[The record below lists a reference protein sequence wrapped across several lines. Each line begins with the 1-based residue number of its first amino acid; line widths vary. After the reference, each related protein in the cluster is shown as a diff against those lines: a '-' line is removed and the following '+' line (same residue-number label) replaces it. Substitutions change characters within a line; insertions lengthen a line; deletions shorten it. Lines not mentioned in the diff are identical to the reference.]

1 MRQSQGQL
9 QMQGDSRVG
18 ASTQTRPAAP
28 YRQSAAGDKA
38 ARDKLLTSNM
48 RFVIKIASQYLN
60 KGLEYEDLISE
71 GYLGLM
77 KALDHFDVSK
87 GYHFISYAVW
97 WIRQSIMKAIVDFG
111 RPIRLP
117 VNKDAELTEI
127 KRACH
132 SVNPNGKKSE
142 EEELEEVALKLG
154 MTKHHIREMLN
165 ISQEMISLDSPI
177 SGDSDTALVDT
188 VSAGTFTPEDA
199 AIDASLKTE
208 IDKAFVGLDKKS
220 VEVLNMRYGL
230 AELHQ
235 LRGRV
240 GRGKFQSY
248 CFLTYSKNITETGI
262 SRLKALHQ
270 SNDGFFIAEEDL
282 KLRGPGEVFGTAQS
296 GYFALNIADLS
307 RDKEILKTA
316 RYDALCQLKQRNP

>member
-1 MRQSQGQL
+1 MTSVSAKDLDVVRIHLNEIKKIPLLTNDEEIQL
-9 QMQGDSRVG
+9 
-18 ASTQTRPAAP
+18 ATRA
-28 YRQSAAGDKA
+28 AAGDKA

-77 KALDHFDVSK
+77 NALDHFDVSK

-132 SVNPNGKKSE
+132 SVNPHGKKSE

-230 AELHQ
+230 NGQGERTLKE
-235 LRGRV
+235 V
-240 GRGKFQSY
+240 GEKM
-248 CFLTYSKNITETGI
+248 N
-262 SRLKALHQ
+262 
-270 SNDGFFIAEEDL
+270 
-282 KLRGPGEVFGTAQS
+282 
-296 GYFALNIADLS
+296 LS
-307 RDKEILKTA
+307 RERVRQIEKHAIAKIRANKICDVSLKDYVA
-316 RYDALCQLKQRNP
+316 

>member
-1 MRQSQGQL
+1 MTSVSAKDLDVVRIHLNEIKKIPLLTNDEEIQL
-9 QMQGDSRVG
+9 
-18 ASTQTRPAAP
+18 ATRA
-28 YRQSAAGDKA
+28 AAGDKV

-132 SVNPNGKKSE
+132 SVNPHGKKSE

-230 AELHQ
+230 NGQGERTLKE
-235 LRGRV
+235 V
-240 GRGKFQSY
+240 GEKM
-248 CFLTYSKNITETGI
+248 N
-262 SRLKALHQ
+262 
-270 SNDGFFIAEEDL
+270 
-282 KLRGPGEVFGTAQS
+282 
-296 GYFALNIADLS
+296 LS
-307 RDKEILKTA
+307 RERVRQIEKHAIAKIRANKICDVSLKDYVA
-316 RYDALCQLKQRNP
+316 

>member
-1 MRQSQGQL
+1 MTSVSAKDLDVVRIHLNEIKKIPLLTNDEETQL
-9 QMQGDSRVG
+9 
-18 ASTQTRPAAP
+18 ATRA
-28 YRQSAAGDKA
+28 AAGDKA

-132 SVNPNGKKSE
+132 SV
-142 EEELEEVALKLG
+142 

-230 AELHQ
+230 NGQGERTLKE
-235 LRGRV
+235 V
-240 GRGKFQSY
+240 GEKM
-248 CFLTYSKNITETGI
+248 N
-262 SRLKALHQ
+262 
-270 SNDGFFIAEEDL
+270 
-282 KLRGPGEVFGTAQS
+282 
-296 GYFALNIADLS
+296 LS
-307 RDKEILKTA
+307 RERVRQIEKHAIAKIRANKICDISLKDYVA
-316 RYDALCQLKQRNP
+316 

>member
-1 MRQSQGQL
+1 MTSVSAKDLDVVRIHLNEIKKIPLLTNDEETQL
-9 QMQGDSRVG
+9 
-18 ASTQTRPAAP
+18 ATRAT
-28 YRQSAAGDKA
+28 AGDKA

-132 SVNPNGKKSE
+132 SVNPHGKKSE

-230 AELHQ
+230 NGQGERTLKE
-235 LRGRV
+235 V
-240 GRGKFQSY
+240 GEKM
-248 CFLTYSKNITETGI
+248 N
-262 SRLKALHQ
+262 
-270 SNDGFFIAEEDL
+270 
-282 KLRGPGEVFGTAQS
+282 
-296 GYFALNIADLS
+296 LS
-307 RDKEILKTA
+307 RERVRQIEKHAIAKIRANKICDISLKDYVA
-316 RYDALCQLKQRNP
+316 

>member
-1 MRQSQGQL
+1 MTSVSAKDLDVVRIHLNEIKKIPLLTNDEEIQL
-9 QMQGDSRVG
+9 
-18 ASTQTRPAAP
+18 ATRA
-28 YRQSAAGDKA
+28 AAGDKA

-132 SVNPNGKKSE
+132 SVNPHGKKSE
-142 EEELEEVALKLG
+142 EEELEEVENLLKEF
-154 MTKHHIREMLN
+154 K
-165 ISQEMISLDSPI
+165 
-177 SGDSDTALVDT
+177 
-188 VSAGTFTPEDA
+188 
-199 AIDASLKTE
+199 
-208 IDKAFVGLDKKS
+208 
-220 VEVLNMRYGL
+220 
-230 AELHQ
+230 
-235 LRGRV
+235 
-240 GRGKFQSY
+240 
-248 CFLTYSKNITETGI
+248 
-262 SRLKALHQ
+262 
-270 SNDGFFIAEEDL
+270 
-282 KLRGPGEVFGTAQS
+282 
-296 GYFALNIADLS
+296 
-307 RDKEILKTA
+307 
-316 RYDALCQLKQRNP
+316 

>member
-1 MRQSQGQL
+1 MTSVSAKDLDVVRIHLNEIKKIPLLTNDEETQL
-9 QMQGDSRVG
+9 
-18 ASTQTRPAAP
+18 ATRA
-28 YRQSAAGDKA
+28 AAGDKV

-132 SVNPNGKKSE
+132 SVNPHGKKSE

-230 AELHQ
+230 NGQGERTLKE
-235 LRGRV
+235 V
-240 GRGKFQSY
+240 GEKM
-248 CFLTYSKNITETGI
+248 N
-262 SRLKALHQ
+262 
-270 SNDGFFIAEEDL
+270 
-282 KLRGPGEVFGTAQS
+282 
-296 GYFALNIADLS
+296 LS
-307 RDKEILKTA
+307 RERVRQIEKHAIAKIRANKICDISLKDYVA
-316 RYDALCQLKQRNP
+316 

>member
-1 MRQSQGQL
+1 MTSVSAKDLDVVRIHLNEIKKIPLLTNDEEIQL
-9 QMQGDSRVG
+9 
-18 ASTQTRPAAP
+18 ATRA
-28 YRQSAAGDKA
+28 AAGDKV

-132 SVNPNGKKSE
+132 SVNPHGKKSE
-142 EEELEEVALKLG
+142 EEELEVVALKLG

-230 AELHQ
+230 NGQGERTLKE
-235 LRGRV
+235 V
-240 GRGKFQSY
+240 GEKM
-248 CFLTYSKNITETGI
+248 N
-262 SRLKALHQ
+262 
-270 SNDGFFIAEEDL
+270 
-282 KLRGPGEVFGTAQS
+282 
-296 GYFALNIADLS
+296 LS
-307 RDKEILKTA
+307 RERVRQIEKHAIAKIRANKICDISLKDYVA
-316 RYDALCQLKQRNP
+316 

>member
-1 MRQSQGQL
+1 MTSVSAKDLDVVRIHLNEIKKIPLLTNDEEIQL
-9 QMQGDSRVG
+9 
-18 ASTQTRPAAP
+18 ATRA
-28 YRQSAAGDKA
+28 AAGDKA

-97 WIRQSIMKAIVDFG
+97 WILQSIMKAIVDFG

-132 SVNPNGKKSE
+132 SVNPHGKKSE

-208 IDKAFVGLDKKS
+208 IDKALAGLDKKS

-230 AELHQ
+230 NGQGERTLKE
-235 LRGRV
+235 V
-240 GRGKFQSY
+240 GEKM
-248 CFLTYSKNITETGI
+248 N
-262 SRLKALHQ
+262 
-270 SNDGFFIAEEDL
+270 
-282 KLRGPGEVFGTAQS
+282 
-296 GYFALNIADLS
+296 LS
-307 RDKEILKTA
+307 RERVRQIEKHAIAKIRANKICDISLKDYVA
-316 RYDALCQLKQRNP
+316 

>member
-1 MRQSQGQL
+1 MTSVSAKDLDVVRIHLNEIKKIPLLTNDEETQL
-9 QMQGDSRVG
+9 
-18 ASTQTRPAAP
+18 ATRA
-28 YRQSAAGDKA
+28 AAGDKA

-132 SVNPNGKKSE
+132 SVNPHGKKTE

-230 AELHQ
+230 NGQGERTLKE
-235 LRGRV
+235 V
-240 GRGKFQSY
+240 GEKM
-248 CFLTYSKNITETGI
+248 N
-262 SRLKALHQ
+262 
-270 SNDGFFIAEEDL
+270 
-282 KLRGPGEVFGTAQS
+282 
-296 GYFALNIADLS
+296 LS
-307 RDKEILKTA
+307 RERVRQIEKHAIAKIRANKICDISLKDYVA
-316 RYDALCQLKQRNP
+316 

>member
-1 MRQSQGQL
+1 MTSVSAKDLDVVRIHLYEIKKIPLLTNDEEIQL
-9 QMQGDSRVG
+9 
-18 ASTQTRPAAP
+18 ATRA
-28 YRQSAAGDKA
+28 AAGDKA

-132 SVNPNGKKSE
+132 SVNPHGKKSE

-165 ISQEMISLDSPI
+165 ISQEMISLDYPI

-230 AELHQ
+230 NGQGERTLKE
-235 LRGRV
+235 V
-240 GRGKFQSY
+240 GEKM
-248 CFLTYSKNITETGI
+248 N
-262 SRLKALHQ
+262 
-270 SNDGFFIAEEDL
+270 
-282 KLRGPGEVFGTAQS
+282 
-296 GYFALNIADLS
+296 LS
-307 RDKEILKTA
+307 RERVRQIEKHAIAKIRANKICDISLKD
-316 RYDALCQLKQRNP
+316 YVS

>member
-1 MRQSQGQL
+1 MTSVSAKYLDVVRIHLNEIKKIPLLTNDEEIQL
-9 QMQGDSRVG
+9 
-18 ASTQTRPAAP
+18 ATRA
-28 YRQSAAGDKA
+28 AAGDKA

-132 SVNPNGKKSE
+132 SVNPHGKKSE

-230 AELHQ
+230 NGQGERTLKE
-235 LRGRV
+235 V
-240 GRGKFQSY
+240 GEKM
-248 CFLTYSKNITETGI
+248 N
-262 SRLKALHQ
+262 
-270 SNDGFFIAEEDL
+270 
-282 KLRGPGEVFGTAQS
+282 
-296 GYFALNIADLS
+296 LS
-307 RDKEILKTA
+307 RERVRQIEKHAIAKIRANKICDISLKDYVA
-316 RYDALCQLKQRNP
+316 

>member
-1 MRQSQGQL
+1 MTSVSAKDLDVVRIHLNEIKKIPLLTNDEEIQL
-9 QMQGDSRVG
+9 
-18 ASTQTRPAAP
+18 ATRA
-28 YRQSAAGDKA
+28 AAGDKA

-132 SVNPNGKKSE
+132 SVNPHGKKSE

-199 AIDASLKTE
+199 AIDASLKIE

-230 AELHQ
+230 NGQGERTLKE
-235 LRGRV
+235 V
-240 GRGKFQSY
+240 GEKM
-248 CFLTYSKNITETGI
+248 N
-262 SRLKALHQ
+262 
-270 SNDGFFIAEEDL
+270 
-282 KLRGPGEVFGTAQS
+282 
-296 GYFALNIADLS
+296 LS
-307 RDKEILKTA
+307 RERVRQIEKHAIAKIRANKICDISLKDYVA
-316 RYDALCQLKQRNP
+316 

>member
-1 MRQSQGQL
+1 MTSVSAKDLDVVRIHLNEIKKIPLLTNDEEIQL
-9 QMQGDSRVG
+9 
-18 ASTQTRPAAP
+18 ATRA
-28 YRQSAAGDKA
+28 AAGDNA

-132 SVNPNGKKSE
+132 SVNPHGKKSE

-230 AELHQ
+230 NGQGERTLKE
-235 LRGRV
+235 V
-240 GRGKFQSY
+240 GEKM
-248 CFLTYSKNITETGI
+248 N
-262 SRLKALHQ
+262 
-270 SNDGFFIAEEDL
+270 
-282 KLRGPGEVFGTAQS
+282 
-296 GYFALNIADLS
+296 LS
-307 RDKEILKTA
+307 RERVRQIEKHAIAKIRANKICDISLKDYVA
-316 RYDALCQLKQRNP
+316 

>member
-1 MRQSQGQL
+1 MANVSAKDLDVVRIHLNEITKIPLLTNDEETQL
-9 QMQGDSRVG
+9 
-18 ASTQTRPAAP
+18 ATKA
-28 YRQSAAGDKA
+28 AAGDKA

-132 SVNPNGKKSE
+132 SVNPHGKKSE

-165 ISQEMISLDSPI
+165 ISQEMISLDSPVG
-177 SGDSDTALVDT
+177 GDSDTALVDT

-208 IDKAFVGLDKKS
+208 IDKALAGLDKKS
-220 VEVLNMRYGL
+220 IEVLNMRYGL
-230 AELHQ
+230 NGQGEQTLKE
-235 LRGRV
+235 V
-240 GRGKFQSY
+240 GEKM
-248 CFLTYSKNITETGI
+248 N
-262 SRLKALHQ
+262 
-270 SNDGFFIAEEDL
+270 
-282 KLRGPGEVFGTAQS
+282 
-296 GYFALNIADLS
+296 LS
-307 RDKEILKTA
+307 RERVRQIEKHAIAKIRANKICDISLKDYVA
-316 RYDALCQLKQRNP
+316 

>member
-1 MRQSQGQL
+1 
-9 QMQGDSRVG
+9 
-18 ASTQTRPAAP
+18 
-28 YRQSAAGDKA
+28 
-38 ARDKLLTSNM
+38 M

-132 SVNPNGKKSE
+132 SVNPHGKKSE

-230 AELHQ
+230 NGQGERTLKE
-235 LRGRV
+235 V
-240 GRGKFQSY
+240 GEKM
-248 CFLTYSKNITETGI
+248 N
-262 SRLKALHQ
+262 
-270 SNDGFFIAEEDL
+270 
-282 KLRGPGEVFGTAQS
+282 
-296 GYFALNIADLS
+296 LS
-307 RDKEILKTA
+307 RERVRQIEKHAIAKIRANKICDISLKDYVA
-316 RYDALCQLKQRNP
+316 

>member
-1 MRQSQGQL
+1 MANVSAKDLDVVRIHLNEIKRIPLLTNDEETQL
-9 QMQGDSRVG
+9 
-18 ASTQTRPAAP
+18 ATKA
-28 YRQSAAGDKA
+28 AAGDKA

-132 SVNPNGKKSE
+132 SVNPHGKKSE

-177 SGDSDTALVDT
+177 GGDSDTALVDT

-208 IDKAFVGLDKKS
+208 IDKALVGLDKKS

-230 AELHQ
+230 NGQGERTLKE
-235 LRGRV
+235 V
-240 GRGKFQSY
+240 GEKM
-248 CFLTYSKNITETGI
+248 N
-262 SRLKALHQ
+262 
-270 SNDGFFIAEEDL
+270 
-282 KLRGPGEVFGTAQS
+282 
-296 GYFALNIADLS
+296 LS
-307 RDKEILKTA
+307 RERVRQIEKHAIAKIRANKICDISLKDYVA
-316 RYDALCQLKQRNP
+316 

>member
-1 MRQSQGQL
+1 MTSVSAKDLDVVRIHLNEIKKIPLLTNDEEIQL
-9 QMQGDSRVG
+9 
-18 ASTQTRPAAP
+18 ATRA
-28 YRQSAAGDKA
+28 AAGDKA

-87 GYHFISYAVW
+87 GYHFISYAVR

-132 SVNPNGKKSE
+132 SVNPHGKKSE

-230 AELHQ
+230 NGQGERTLKE
-235 LRGRV
+235 V
-240 GRGKFQSY
+240 GEKM
-248 CFLTYSKNITETGI
+248 N
-262 SRLKALHQ
+262 
-270 SNDGFFIAEEDL
+270 
-282 KLRGPGEVFGTAQS
+282 
-296 GYFALNIADLS
+296 LS
-307 RDKEILKTA
+307 RERVRQIEKHAIAKIRANKICDISLKDYVA
-316 RYDALCQLKQRNP
+316 

>member
-1 MRQSQGQL
+1 MTSVSAKDLDVVRIHL
-9 QMQGDSRVG
+9 NEIKKIPLLTNDEE
-18 ASTQTRPAAP
+18 TQFATRA
-28 YRQSAAGDKA
+28 AAGDKA

-132 SVNPNGKKSE
+132 SVNPHGKKSE

-230 AELHQ
+230 NGQGERTLKE
-235 LRGRV
+235 V
-240 GRGKFQSY
+240 GEKM
-248 CFLTYSKNITETGI
+248 N
-262 SRLKALHQ
+262 
-270 SNDGFFIAEEDL
+270 
-282 KLRGPGEVFGTAQS
+282 
-296 GYFALNIADLS
+296 LS
-307 RDKEILKTA
+307 RERVRQIEKHAIAKIRANKICDISLKDYVA
-316 RYDALCQLKQRNP
+316 

>member
-1 MRQSQGQL
+1 MTNVSAKDLDVVRIHLNEIKKIPLLTNDEETQL
-9 QMQGDSRVG
+9 
-18 ASTQTRPAAP
+18 ATKA
-28 YRQSAAGDKA
+28 AAGDKA

-132 SVNPNGKKSE
+132 SVNPHGKKSE

-165 ISQEMISLDSPI
+165 ISQEMISLDSPVG
-177 SGDSDTALVDT
+177 GDSDTALVDT

-230 AELHQ
+230 NGQGERTLKE
-235 LRGRV
+235 V
-240 GRGKFQSY
+240 GEKM
-248 CFLTYSKNITETGI
+248 N
-262 SRLKALHQ
+262 
-270 SNDGFFIAEEDL
+270 
-282 KLRGPGEVFGTAQS
+282 
-296 GYFALNIADLS
+296 LS
-307 RDKEILKTA
+307 RERVRQIEKHAIAKIRANKICDISLKDYVA
-316 RYDALCQLKQRNP
+316 

>member
-1 MRQSQGQL
+1 MTSVSAKDLDVVRIHLNEIKKIPLLTNDEETQL
-9 QMQGDSRVG
+9 
-18 ASTQTRPAAP
+18 ATKA
-28 YRQSAAGDKA
+28 AAGDKA

-132 SVNPNGKKSE
+132 SVNPHGKKSE

-177 SGDSDTALVDT
+177 GGDSDTALVDT

-208 IDKAFVGLDKKS
+208 IDKALAGLDKKS

-230 AELHQ
+230 NGQGERTLKE
-235 LRGRV
+235 V
-240 GRGKFQSY
+240 GEKM
-248 CFLTYSKNITETGI
+248 N
-262 SRLKALHQ
+262 
-270 SNDGFFIAEEDL
+270 
-282 KLRGPGEVFGTAQS
+282 
-296 GYFALNIADLS
+296 LS
-307 RDKEILKTA
+307 RERVRQIEKHAIAKIRANKICDISLKDYVA
-316 RYDALCQLKQRNP
+316 

>member
-1 MRQSQGQL
+1 MTNVSAKDLDVVRIHLNEIKKIPLLTNDEETQL
-9 QMQGDSRVG
+9 
-18 ASTQTRPAAP
+18 ATKA
-28 YRQSAAGDKA
+28 AAGDKA

-132 SVNPNGKKSE
+132 SVNPHGKKSE

-230 AELHQ
+230 NGQGERTLKE
-235 LRGRV
+235 V
-240 GRGKFQSY
+240 GEKM
-248 CFLTYSKNITETGI
+248 N
-262 SRLKALHQ
+262 
-270 SNDGFFIAEEDL
+270 
-282 KLRGPGEVFGTAQS
+282 
-296 GYFALNIADLS
+296 LS
-307 RDKEILKTA
+307 RERVRQIEKHAIAKIRANKICDISLKDYVA
-316 RYDALCQLKQRNP
+316 

>member
-1 MRQSQGQL
+1 MTSVSAKDLDVVRIHLNEIKKIPLLTNDEEIQL
-9 QMQGDSRVG
+9 
-18 ASTQTRPAAP
+18 ATRA
-28 YRQSAAGDKA
+28 AAGDKA

-132 SVNPNGKKSE
+132 SVNPHGKKSE

-188 VSAGTFTPEDA
+188 VSAGSFTPEDA

-230 AELHQ
+230 NGQGERTLKE
-235 LRGRV
+235 V
-240 GRGKFQSY
+240 GEKM
-248 CFLTYSKNITETGI
+248 N
-262 SRLKALHQ
+262 
-270 SNDGFFIAEEDL
+270 
-282 KLRGPGEVFGTAQS
+282 
-296 GYFALNIADLS
+296 LS
-307 RDKEILKTA
+307 RERVRQIEKHAIAKIRANKICDISLKDYVA
-316 RYDALCQLKQRNP
+316 

>member
-1 MRQSQGQL
+1 MTSVSAKDLDVVRIHLNEIKKIPLLTNDEEIQL
-9 QMQGDSRVG
+9 
-18 ASTQTRPAAP
+18 ATRA
-28 YRQSAAGDKA
+28 AAGDKA

-132 SVNPNGKKSE
+132 SVNPHGKKSE

-230 AELHQ
+230 NGQGERTLKE
-235 LRGRV
+235 V
-240 GRGKFQSY
+240 GEKM
-248 CFLTYSKNITETGI
+248 N
-262 SRLKALHQ
+262 
-270 SNDGFFIAEEDL
+270 
-282 KLRGPGEVFGTAQS
+282 
-296 GYFALNIADLS
+296 LS
-307 RDKEILKTA
+307 RERVRQIEKYAIAKIRANKICDISLKDYVA
-316 RYDALCQLKQRNP
+316 

>member
-1 MRQSQGQL
+1 MTSVSAKDLDVVRIHLNEIKKIPLLTNDEETQL
-9 QMQGDSRVG
+9 
-18 ASTQTRPAAP
+18 ATRA
-28 YRQSAAGDKA
+28 AAGDKA

-77 KALDHFDVSK
+77 KAFDHFDVSK

-132 SVNPNGKKSE
+132 SVNPHGKKSE

-230 AELHQ
+230 NGQGERTLKE
-235 LRGRV
+235 V
-240 GRGKFQSY
+240 GEKM
-248 CFLTYSKNITETGI
+248 N
-262 SRLKALHQ
+262 
-270 SNDGFFIAEEDL
+270 
-282 KLRGPGEVFGTAQS
+282 
-296 GYFALNIADLS
+296 LS
-307 RDKEILKTA
+307 RERVRQIEKHAIAKIRANKICDISLKDYVA
-316 RYDALCQLKQRNP
+316 

>member
-1 MRQSQGQL
+1 MANVSAKDLDVVRIHLNEITKIPLLTNDEETQL
-9 QMQGDSRVG
+9 
-18 ASTQTRPAAP
+18 ATKA
-28 YRQSAAGDKA
+28 AAGDKA

-132 SVNPNGKKSE
+132 SVNPHGKKSE

-165 ISQEMISLDSPI
+165 ISQEMISLDSPVG
-177 SGDSDTALVDT
+177 GDSDTALVDT

-208 IDKAFVGLDKKS
+208 IDKALAGLDKKS

-230 AELHQ
+230 NGQGE
-235 LRGRV
+235 RTVKEV
-240 GRGKFQSY
+240 GEKM
-248 CFLTYSKNITETGI
+248 N
-262 SRLKALHQ
+262 
-270 SNDGFFIAEEDL
+270 
-282 KLRGPGEVFGTAQS
+282 
-296 GYFALNIADLS
+296 LS
-307 RDKEILKTA
+307 RERVRQIEKHAIAKIRANKICDISLKDYVA
-316 RYDALCQLKQRNP
+316 

>member
-1 MRQSQGQL
+1 MTSVSAKDLDVVRIHLNEIKKIPLLTNDEEIQL
-9 QMQGDSRVG
+9 
-18 ASTQTRPAAP
+18 ATRA
-28 YRQSAAGDKA
+28 AAGDKA

-48 RFVIKIASQYLN
+48 RFVIKIALQYLN

-132 SVNPNGKKSE
+132 SVNPHGKKSE

-188 VSAGTFTPEDA
+188 VSAATFTPEDA

-230 AELHQ
+230 NGQGERTLKE
-235 LRGRV
+235 V
-240 GRGKFQSY
+240 GEKM
-248 CFLTYSKNITETGI
+248 N
-262 SRLKALHQ
+262 
-270 SNDGFFIAEEDL
+270 
-282 KLRGPGEVFGTAQS
+282 
-296 GYFALNIADLS
+296 LS
-307 RDKEILKTA
+307 RERVRQIEKHAIAKIRANKICDISLKDYVA
-316 RYDALCQLKQRNP
+316 

>member
-1 MRQSQGQL
+1 MRIHLNEIKKIPLLTNDEETQL
-9 QMQGDSRVG
+9 
-18 ASTQTRPAAP
+18 ATRA
-28 YRQSAAGDKA
+28 AAGDKA

-132 SVNPNGKKSE
+132 SVNPHGKKSE

-230 AELHQ
+230 NGQGERTLKE
-235 LRGRV
+235 V
-240 GRGKFQSY
+240 GEKM
-248 CFLTYSKNITETGI
+248 N
-262 SRLKALHQ
+262 
-270 SNDGFFIAEEDL
+270 
-282 KLRGPGEVFGTAQS
+282 
-296 GYFALNIADLS
+296 LS
-307 RDKEILKTA
+307 RERVRQIEKHAIAKIRANKICDISLKDYVA
-316 RYDALCQLKQRNP
+316 

>member
-1 MRQSQGQL
+1 MTSVSAKDLDVVRIHLNEIKKIPLLTNDEEIQL
-9 QMQGDSRVG
+9 
-18 ASTQTRPAAP
+18 ATRA
-28 YRQSAAGDKA
+28 AAGAKA

-132 SVNPNGKKSE
+132 SVNPHGKKSE

-154 MTKHHIREMLN
+154 MTKHHIRALLN
-165 ISQEMISLDSPI
+165 ISQEMMSLDSPI

-230 AELHQ
+230 NGQGERPLKE
-235 LRGRV
+235 V
-240 GRGKFQSY
+240 GEKM
-248 CFLTYSKNITETGI
+248 N
-262 SRLKALHQ
+262 
-270 SNDGFFIAEEDL
+270 
-282 KLRGPGEVFGTAQS
+282 
-296 GYFALNIADLS
+296 LS
-307 RDKEILKTA
+307 RERVRQIEKHAIAKIRANKICDISLKDYVA
-316 RYDALCQLKQRNP
+316 

>member
-1 MRQSQGQL
+1 MTSVSAKDLDVVRIHLNEIKKIPLLTNDEEIQL
-9 QMQGDSRVG
+9 
-18 ASTQTRPAAP
+18 ATRA
-28 YRQSAAGDKA
+28 AAGDKV

-132 SVNPNGKKSE
+132 SVNPHGKKSE

-188 VSAGTFTPEDA
+188 VSAGTFTPEDV

-230 AELHQ
+230 NGQGERTLKE
-235 LRGRV
+235 V
-240 GRGKFQSY
+240 GEKM
-248 CFLTYSKNITETGI
+248 N
-262 SRLKALHQ
+262 
-270 SNDGFFIAEEDL
+270 
-282 KLRGPGEVFGTAQS
+282 
-296 GYFALNIADLS
+296 LS
-307 RDKEILKTA
+307 RERVRQIEKHAIAKIRANKICDVSLKDYVA
-316 RYDALCQLKQRNP
+316 

>member
-1 MRQSQGQL
+1 MTSVSAKDLDIVRIHLNEIKKIPLLTNDEEIQL
-9 QMQGDSRVG
+9 
-18 ASTQTRPAAP
+18 ATRA
-28 YRQSAAGDKA
+28 AAGDKA

-132 SVNPNGKKSE
+132 SVNPHGKKSE

-230 AELHQ
+230 NGQGERTLKE
-235 LRGRV
+235 V
-240 GRGKFQSY
+240 GEKM
-248 CFLTYSKNITETGI
+248 N
-262 SRLKALHQ
+262 
-270 SNDGFFIAEEDL
+270 
-282 KLRGPGEVFGTAQS
+282 
-296 GYFALNIADLS
+296 LS
-307 RDKEILKTA
+307 RERVRQIEKHAIAKIRANKICDISLKDYVA
-316 RYDALCQLKQRNP
+316 

>member
-1 MRQSQGQL
+1 MANVSAKDLDVVRIHLNEITKIPLLTNDEETQL
-9 QMQGDSRVG
+9 
-18 ASTQTRPAAP
+18 ATKA
-28 YRQSAAGDKA
+28 AAGDKA

-132 SVNPNGKKSE
+132 SVNPHGKKSE

-165 ISQEMISLDSPI
+165 ISQEMISLDSPVG
-177 SGDSDTALVDT
+177 GDSDTALVDT

-208 IDKAFVGLDKKS
+208 IDKALAGLDKKS

-230 AELHQ
+230 NGQGERTLKE
-235 LRGRV
+235 V
-240 GRGKFQSY
+240 GEKM
-248 CFLTYSKNITETGI
+248 N
-262 SRLKALHQ
+262 
-270 SNDGFFIAEEDL
+270 
-282 KLRGPGEVFGTAQS
+282 
-296 GYFALNIADLS
+296 LS
-307 RDKEILKTA
+307 RERVRQIEKHAIAKIRANKICDISLKDYVA
-316 RYDALCQLKQRNP
+316 

>member
-1 MRQSQGQL
+1 MTSVSAKDLDVVRIHLNEIKKIPLLTNDEETQL
-9 QMQGDSRVG
+9 
-18 ASTQTRPAAP
+18 ATKA
-28 YRQSAAGDKA
+28 AAGDKA

-132 SVNPNGKKSE
+132 SVNPHGKKSE

-208 IDKAFVGLDKKS
+208 IDKVFVGLDKKS

-230 AELHQ
+230 NGQGERTLKE
-235 LRGRV
+235 V
-240 GRGKFQSY
+240 GEKM
-248 CFLTYSKNITETGI
+248 N
-262 SRLKALHQ
+262 
-270 SNDGFFIAEEDL
+270 
-282 KLRGPGEVFGTAQS
+282 
-296 GYFALNIADLS
+296 LS
-307 RDKEILKTA
+307 RERVRQIEKHAIAKIRANKICDISLKDYVA
-316 RYDALCQLKQRNP
+316 

>member
-1 MRQSQGQL
+1 MTSVSAKDLDVVRIHLNEIKKIPLLTNDEEIQL
-9 QMQGDSRVG
+9 
-18 ASTQTRPAAP
+18 ATRA
-28 YRQSAAGDKA
+28 AAGDKA

-132 SVNPNGKKSE
+132 SVNPHGKKSE

-177 SGDSDTALVDT
+177 SSDSDTALVDT

-230 AELHQ
+230 NGQGERTLKE
-235 LRGRV
+235 V
-240 GRGKFQSY
+240 GEKM
-248 CFLTYSKNITETGI
+248 N
-262 SRLKALHQ
+262 
-270 SNDGFFIAEEDL
+270 
-282 KLRGPGEVFGTAQS
+282 
-296 GYFALNIADLS
+296 LS
-307 RDKEILKTA
+307 RERVRQIEKHAIAKIRANKICDISLKDYVA
-316 RYDALCQLKQRNP
+316 

>member
-1 MRQSQGQL
+1 MTSVSAKDLDVVRIHLNEIKKIPLLTNDEEIQL
-9 QMQGDSRVG
+9 
-18 ASTQTRPAAP
+18 ATRA
-28 YRQSAAGDKA
+28 AAGDKA

-132 SVNPNGKKSE
+132 SVNPHGKKSE

-230 AELHQ
+230 NGQGERTLKE
-235 LRGRV
+235 V
-240 GRGKFQSY
+240 GEKM
-248 CFLTYSKNITETGI
+248 N
-262 SRLKALHQ
+262 
-270 SNDGFFIAEEDL
+270 
-282 KLRGPGEVFGTAQS
+282 
-296 GYFALNIADLS
+296 LS
-307 RDKEILKTA
+307 RERVRQIEKHAITKIRANKICDISLKDYVA
-316 RYDALCQLKQRNP
+316 

>member
-1 MRQSQGQL
+1 MTSVSAKDLDVVRIHLNEIKKIPLLTNDEETQL
-9 QMQGDSRVG
+9 
-18 ASTQTRPAAP
+18 ATRA
-28 YRQSAAGDKA
+28 AAGDKA

-132 SVNPNGKKSE
+132 SVNPHGKKSE

-165 ISQEMISLDSPI
+165 ISQEMISLDSPV

-230 AELHQ
+230 NGQGERTLKE
-235 LRGRV
+235 V
-240 GRGKFQSY
+240 GEKM
-248 CFLTYSKNITETGI
+248 N
-262 SRLKALHQ
+262 
-270 SNDGFFIAEEDL
+270 
-282 KLRGPGEVFGTAQS
+282 
-296 GYFALNIADLS
+296 LS
-307 RDKEILKTA
+307 RERVRQIEKHAIAKIRANKICDISLKDYVA
-316 RYDALCQLKQRNP
+316 

>member
-1 MRQSQGQL
+1 MTSVSAKDLDVVRIHLNEIKKIPLLTNDEEIQL
-9 QMQGDSRVG
+9 
-18 ASTQTRPAAP
+18 ATRA
-28 YRQSAAGDKA
+28 AAGDKA

-132 SVNPNGKKSE
+132 SVNPHGKKSE

-199 AIDASLKTE
+199 VIDASLKTE

-230 AELHQ
+230 NGQGERTLKE
-235 LRGRV
+235 V
-240 GRGKFQSY
+240 GEKM
-248 CFLTYSKNITETGI
+248 N
-262 SRLKALHQ
+262 
-270 SNDGFFIAEEDL
+270 
-282 KLRGPGEVFGTAQS
+282 
-296 GYFALNIADLS
+296 LS
-307 RDKEILKTA
+307 RERVRQIEKHAIAKIRANKICDISLKDYVA
-316 RYDALCQLKQRNP
+316 

>member
-1 MRQSQGQL
+1 MTSVSAKDLDVVRIHLNEIKKIPLLTNYEEIQL
-9 QMQGDSRVG
+9 
-18 ASTQTRPAAP
+18 ATRA
-28 YRQSAAGDKA
+28 AAGDKA

-132 SVNPNGKKSE
+132 SVNPHGKKSE

-230 AELHQ
+230 NGQGERTLKE
-235 LRGRV
+235 V
-240 GRGKFQSY
+240 GEKM
-248 CFLTYSKNITETGI
+248 N
-262 SRLKALHQ
+262 
-270 SNDGFFIAEEDL
+270 
-282 KLRGPGEVFGTAQS
+282 
-296 GYFALNIADLS
+296 LS
-307 RDKEILKTA
+307 RERVRQIEKHAIAKIRANKICDISLKDYVA
-316 RYDALCQLKQRNP
+316 

>member
-1 MRQSQGQL
+1 MTSVSAKDLDVVRIHLNEIKKIPLLTNDEEIQL
-9 QMQGDSRVG
+9 
-18 ASTQTRPAAP
+18 ATRA
-28 YRQSAAGDKA
+28 AAGDKA

-132 SVNPNGKKSE
+132 SVNPHGKKSE

-208 IDKAFVGLDKKS
+208 IDKAFVSLDKKS

-230 AELHQ
+230 NGQGERTLKE
-235 LRGRV
+235 V
-240 GRGKFQSY
+240 GEKM
-248 CFLTYSKNITETGI
+248 N
-262 SRLKALHQ
+262 
-270 SNDGFFIAEEDL
+270 
-282 KLRGPGEVFGTAQS
+282 
-296 GYFALNIADLS
+296 LS
-307 RDKEILKTA
+307 RERVRQIEKHAIAKIRANKICDISLKDYVA
-316 RYDALCQLKQRNP
+316 